1 LVLIYFL
8 FFKKIIHPEIIF
20 LDQNLNFK
28 KFKIFLAVFSLFLW
42 QVILVL
48 NILPLN
54 FYLQTAILVLFASI
68 GFEFI
73 LNYCI
78 LKITFKHLLSY
89 IITFSVFF
97 VFILLLNKWSL

>member
-20 LDQNLNFK
+20 LDKNLNLK
-28 KFKIFLAVFSLFLW
+28 KFKIFLAVFSFFLW
-42 QVILVL
+42 QIILVL

-54 FYLQTAILVLFASI
+54 FYLQTALLILFASI

-73 LNYCI
+73 LNYFI
-78 LKITFKHLLSY
+78 FKITSQNILSY
-89 IITFSVFF
+89 VIAFLIFF
-97 VFILLLNKWSL
+97 IFILLLNKWSL